1 MKLEQRLIGAILI
14 QAVKDWE
21 KGTHRAEVREFLNS
35 PWFTELS
42 TALDF
47 DHNSMREKIICGQVA
62 GQPIRSAYRKNTSNY
77 RRKEV

>member
-21 KGTHRAEVREFLNS
+21 KGTHQAEVREFLDS
-35 PWFTELS
+35 AWFTELS

-47 DHNSMREKIICGQVA
+47 DHTSMRDKILSGQVA
-62 GQPIRSAYRKNTSNY
+62 GRAIRSAYRKNSSSY
-77 RRKEV
+77 LRKEV